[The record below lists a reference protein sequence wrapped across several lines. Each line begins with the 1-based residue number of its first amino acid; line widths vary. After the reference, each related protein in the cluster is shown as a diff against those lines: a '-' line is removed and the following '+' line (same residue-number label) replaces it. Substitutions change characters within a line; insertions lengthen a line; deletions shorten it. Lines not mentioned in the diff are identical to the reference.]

1 MTTDVKVKNLFK
13 IYCGCTEEQ
22 KNIINKEIY
31 SLLNNDVRV
40 SNKISNSYNNKNT
53 ASVLKQGNI

>member
-1 MTTDVKVKNLFK
+1 MTTDVKVKNLFE

-22 KNIINKEIY
+22 KSIINKEIY

-40 SNKISNSYNNKNT
+40 SNKSSNSYNNKNT
-53 ASVLKQGNI
+53 ASILKQRNI

>member
-1 MTTDVKVKNLFK
+1 MTTDVKVKNLFV

-22 KNIINKEIY
+22 KSIINKEIY

-40 SNKISNSYNNKNT
+40 SNKSSNSYNNKNT
-53 ASVLKQGNI
+53 ASVLKQENI